1 MDGQAPERLRKT
13 DLIEALAKGSKPRER
28 WRIGSEHEKFVFFRD
43 SLAPVPYEGEHGIGA
58 ILARMTAFG
67 WKSKMEGGHLIALE
81 QDGASITLEPGGQF
95 ELSGAPLETLHQT
108 CREVNGHLEQVKAV
122 GEEFGVG
129 FLGVGFH
136 PTARREEIPIM
147 PKARYD
153 IMRAYMPTR
162 GTLGLD
168 MMLRTATVQVNLDFG
183 SEADMVEKYRISLAL
198 QPLATALFAS
208 SPLRE
213 GKPTGFLSW
222 RSQVW
227 TDTDPDRTGL
237 LPFVFEDGFGFERY
251 VDYVLD
257 VPMYFVA
264 RDGRLHN
271 VAGQSFRDF
280 LEGRLP
286 GLPGALPTLKD
297 WEDHLTTVF
306 PEVRLKTFLEMRGAD
321 GGPWA
326 RLCALPAFWVGLIYD
341 PAAQAAAAAL
351 VADWSIEQIARF
363 RADAPRLG
371 LEAPTP
377 DGRRCHE
384 LARDVLAIARDGLKA
399 RARRNDRGEDE
410 CHFLDTLDEMV
421 NSRRTLADEILEA
434 YEGPWNRDARKLF
447 ETYIY

>member
-1 MDGQAPERLRKT
+1 MDGQAPERLRKA

-67 WKSKMEGGHLIALE
+67 WNPKTEGGHLIALE
-81 QDGASITLEPGGQF
+81 QDGASISLEPGGQF

-122 GEEFGVG
+122 GEEFGIG

-213 GKPTGFLSW
+213 GKPTGYLSW

-257 VPMYFVA
+257 VPMYFVV
-264 RDGRLHN
+264 RDGRMHN

-351 VADWSIEQIARF
+351 VADWSIEAITQF

-421 NSRRTLADEILEA
+421 KSRRTLADEILEA